1 MFETSDNL
9 PYYFRSISK
18 LQPLTTEEE
27 LALADRVRAGD
38 EAAIHKLVRHNLKI
52 VVTIARRHVGQGV
65 GIDDLIQ
72 EGNIGLYE
80 AARRYDP
87 QGNGRFITY
96 AQLWVRKRINGVI
109 DQHGRI
115 VRLPANQT
123 YEIYRAKVEG
133 REHEAPTKV
142 ECDAP
147 AFDDSESTVGDRL
160 LSVEPEIER
169 QIEVDQLRF
178 TVRRAMSGLK
188 TRDREIVKEY
198 FGIDREGASPTDVIA
213 ERHNLTNVRVCQI
226 VKSCVEKMR
235 QTKPLRSK

>member
-9 PYYFRSISK
+9 PYYFRSINRFK
-18 LQPLTTEEE
+18 PLSVEEE
-27 LALADRVRAGD
+27 LALADRIRAGD
-38 EAAIHKLVRHNLKI
+38 KTAIHKLVRHNLKI
-52 VVTIARRHVGQGV
+52 VVTIARRHLGQGV
-65 GIDDLIQ
+65 AIDDLIQ

-80 AARRYDP
+80 AAQRYDP
-87 QGNGRFITY
+87 KGNGRFIGY
-96 AQLWVRKRINGVI
+96 AKMWVRKRINGAV
-109 DQHGRI
+109 DLHGRI

-147 AFDDSESTVGDRL
+147 VYDDSDSTVGDRI
-160 LSVEPEIER
+160 LSVEPEIEQ

-198 FGIDREGASPTDVIA
+198 FGIDRDGAVPAEVIA
-213 ERHNLTNVRVCQI
+213 ERHQLTNVRVCQI
-226 VKSCVEKMR
+226 VKSCIEKMR
-235 QTKPLRSK
+235 QTKPTP